1 MAQAIGAAGYG
12 NVGIGFMDGEYM
24 ALGDLRIP
32 VFDLGFQLSDMCY
45 DALRVWDGRFFRQD
59 THMERFDRSIRE
71 RRYNTLGYD
80 IDQIGEVLH
89 ECVRRSGLRRS
100 MVTVIATRG
109 TPTDGLKDL
118 RTCRNRLMA
127 WAAPYY
133 TVITEDEVKT
143 GCDVVVSNVVRIP
156 PDSVDPTIK
165 NFARLDFCRAL
176 FEAYDRG
183 SRYALLIDK
192 EGNVTEG
199 RGWNIFA
206 LKDGRMVS
214 PDSGVLEGVTRRTVL
229 ELSQRLNIKG
239 SLGKLKPGEL
249 RSADE
254 VFLTSTAGGV
264 MPVRSID
271 GKPIGDAAPGPV
283 TRRLSEMFWA
293 LNDDP
298 NYSTPVRYDA

>member
-1 MAQAIGAAGYG
+1 MAVASMGFLPFQPIPQPLSSASREKAATGRLIRRTPHPSTCRRGECSMAQAIGAAGYG

-165 NFARLDFCRAL
+165 NFAR
-176 FEAYDRG
+176 
-183 SRYALLIDK
+183 
-192 EGNVTEG
+192 
-199 RGWNIFA
+199 
-206 LKDGRMVS
+206 
-214 PDSGVLEGVTRRTVL
+214 
-229 ELSQRLNIKG
+229 
-239 SLGKLKPGEL
+239 
-249 RSADE
+249 
-254 VFLTSTAGGV
+254 
-264 MPVRSID
+264 
-271 GKPIGDAAPGPV
+271 
-283 TRRLSEMFWA
+283 
-293 LNDDP
+293 
-298 NYSTPVRYDA
+298 